1 MDLLMIKEEVRGL
14 RKVTRVKKILGRLV
28 LAALCLILAGLAL
41 LYFADGYDLYIVRS
55 ESMVPT
61 INMGD
66 LIVTGPM
73 DGPINGEV
81 KPGTI
86 ITFLHS
92 KQLITHRVQ
101 SVDGEALVTK
111 GDAVEDPDP
120 WSTTMSDVR
129 GTYMFRIPYVG
140 FLTNFIRTKQGW
152 FISIIIPGA
161 LLVCWLAKDIVKEAL
176 SDA

>member
-1 MDLLMIKEEVRGL
+1 MTKMK
-14 RKVTRVKKILGRLV
+14 KVLSRLV
-28 LAALCLILAGLAL
+28 LVVLSLVLAGLAFM
-41 LYFADGYDLYIVRS
+41 YFADGYNLYIVRS

-73 DGPINGEV
+73 NGPFDGEV
-81 KPGTI
+81 KAGTI
-86 ITFLHS
+86 VTFLHN
-92 KQLITHRVQ
+92 KQLITHRVKA
-101 SVDGEALVTK
+101 VDGEALVTM
-111 GDAVEDPDP
+111 GDAAEEPDP
-120 WSTTMSDVR
+120 WPVTMSDVQ